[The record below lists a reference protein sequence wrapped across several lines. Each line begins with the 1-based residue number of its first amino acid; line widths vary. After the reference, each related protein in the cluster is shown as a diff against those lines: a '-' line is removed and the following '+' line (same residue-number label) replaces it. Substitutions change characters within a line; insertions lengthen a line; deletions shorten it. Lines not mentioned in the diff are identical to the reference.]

1 MQTEKVY
8 YFPHRYGI
16 GKILADYECC
26 ICTKRKTASSG
37 SGYEQLEKCV
47 TENGAR
53 TLQQAGLHD
62 EYPFLQSEVGAG
74 VDWQTIIAREYYYHR
89 SCYKKVVRKRD
100 AKKAAVSATDK
111 VFDEVVKHI
120 EEKLINDFEVLRMSD
135 ISRLYSEIA
144 EQFSGVISWRD
155 SMISNQKLKERIQT
169 RFGAKVGFWRPSY
182 GSELLFNDNVDKGQL
197 VEVAVRAKLANR
209 EWCDKTVEE
218 KTTEVAREIRKELL
232 ETPSTYERYIV

>member
-1 MQTEKVY
+1 M
-8 YFPHRYGI
+8 
-16 GKILADYECC
+16 
-26 ICTKRKTASSG
+26 
-37 SGYEQLEKCV
+37 

-111 VFDEVVKHI
+111 VFGEVVKYI
-120 EEKLINDFEVLRMSD
+120 DEKLINDFEVLRMSD

-144 EQFSGVISWRD
+144 EEFSGKEGQFA
-155 SMISNQKLKERIQT
+155 MISNQKLKERIQT
-169 RFGAKVGFWRPSY
+169 RFGFWRPSY
-182 GSELLFNDNVDKGQL
+182 SSELLFNDNVDKGQL
-197 VEVAVRAKLANR
+197 VEVAVQAKLANR

-218 KTTEVAREIRKELL
+218 KMTEVAREIRKELL
-232 ETPSTYERYIV
+232 ETPNTYERYIV